1 MDRFRQTLTQIYE
14 QDLQPMLRDWLDWLA
29 KFRDPLLL
37 ILDMLATWFL
47 AFGRG
52 RAWLRWLTIS
62 LLGMLMWVGLAVQPV
77 EKLGS
82 AINPQQA
89 FDQVVYVACQVREAV
104 SSTPAG
110 EAGGHF
116 CDSYTAP
123 GAVSFEPLIFEIP
136 LLWLF
141 SAGVFRHILLIA
153 FTGWLAFKF
162 AARYQA
168 EIYELQDVACAEH
181 FILQAALINPYNV
194 INIREGNDRPDEED
208 MPGFRVGGPG
218 KVTVHLE
225 NAALFEKVD
234 GTPRVIGPTVRRQV
248 TLDGFERLR
257 RAIDLRDQKEV
268 FDIRG
273 RSQDGV
279 RVTAKDVSVVYS
291 VYRAHQEAS
300 YERPY
305 PFQDPQAIENL
316 VYHQGLDLWNV
327 SVGSQIRG
335 ALLDFF
341 AQHPLN
347 EFLAMIQEPEL
358 KERQEQEM
366 ELIQESQRLAGSDD
380 PVSPPPLERV
390 EGIEYVSRPQLTDL
404 FYTRAEESAL
414 ARGVQIDWVGVGT
427 WDFLAQQI
435 LARHQEAWRIT
446 HDNLMKNSPAAFN
459 GLRWQ
464 HKINETLRLIQMVPI
479 GTFKRVMNIPDIQID
494 DAIRALILA
503 YYTQMREAHAEYERS
518 EYELEKQEGQETDP
532 VKLMALRERRAKLR
546 VEKARVAE
554 VMAFLSRFTGR
565 WLTAQSATGPGSS
578 GPMQKG
584 TPASEPG
591 MEA

>member
-1 MDRFRQTLTQIYE
+1 MDRFRQTLTEIYV
-14 QDLQPMLRDWLDWLA
+14 QDLQPMLRDWLNWLA
-29 KFRDPLLL
+29 KIRDPLLL
-37 ILDMLATWFL
+37 LLDFFTTWFL
-47 AFGRG
+47 AFGRT
-52 RAWLRWLTIS
+52 RAWLRWLLITTFG
-62 LLGMLMWVGLAVQPV
+62 LLIWVYLAIQPV
-77 EKLGS
+77 DKLGT
-82 AINPQQA
+82 AINSEQA
-89 FDQVVYVACQVREAV
+89 LDQALYVICQVREAV
-104 SSTPAG
+104 ASTPVGQAS
-110 EAGGHF
+110 GHF
-116 CDSYTAP
+116 CDGYITP
-123 GAVSFEPLIFEIP
+123 GAVSFEPLVFEIP

-141 SAGVFRHILLIA
+141 SAGVFRHILLMA
-153 FTGWLAFKF
+153 FTGWLALKF

-168 EIYELQDVACAEH
+168 EVYELPDVACAEH
-181 FILQAALINPYNV
+181 FLLQAALINPYNV
-194 INIREGNDRPDEED
+194 MNVREGRDRPDEEEL
-208 MPGFRVGGPG
+208 PVFRIGGPG
-218 KVTVHLE
+218 IVCVHLE
-225 NAALFEKVD
+225 NAALFEKID
-234 GTPRVIGPTVRRQV
+234 GTPRVIGPTVRHLV

-257 RAIDLRDQKEV
+257 RAIDVRDQKEV

-273 RSQDGV
+273 RSQDGI
-279 RVTAKDVSVVYS
+279 RVTAKDVNVVYS
-291 VYRAHQEAS
+291 VYRNHQEPS

-316 VYHQGLDLWNV
+316 VYRQGLELWNV

-404 FYTRAEESAL
+404 FYTRAEESEL

-427 WDFLAQQI
+427 WDFLAQLI
-435 LARHQEAWRIT
+435 PARHQEAWRIT
-446 HDNLMKNSPAAFN
+446 HDNLMKNNPAAFS

-479 GTFKRVMNIPDIQID
+479 GTFKRVMNVPDIQID

-503 YYTQMREAHAEYERS
+503 YYTEMREAHAEYERS
-518 EYELEKQEGQETDP
+518 ESELEKLEGQESDP
-532 VKLMALRERRAKLR
+532 VKLMASRERRAKLR
-546 VEKARVAE
+546 AEKARIAE

-565 WLTAQSATGPGSS
+565 WLAAQSSTGSGSS
-578 GPMQKG
+578 GPLQPG
-584 TPASEPG
+584 PPAGESG
-591 MEA
+591 WGG